1 MQTPLKSKDDKAS
14 RRTWYRFTR
23 EVAML
28 RRVQGCAHASGRVPK
43 LCGAHILRTT
53 ADASAVAGF
62 HLTLVTE
69 YLPYSLTEMRQDAPL
84 DEQTVRPF
92 IADVLEAL
100 VHLHLRGVAHQ
111 DVKVANLRLK
121 TRTGSVCLVDFG
133 LAEHFDG
140 PAPAELRGT
149 PGYLA
154 PELFTEAVVD
164 RRLADIYS
172 TGIVLYNL
180 VSPRPA
186 FYSRS
191 KSKVLELNRQNQLD
205 WARVEDKLSPAAL
218 RCLQAMLCPEL
229 TDTACSL
236 ARPSAEACL
245 LEQEWF
251 TVFLGPSTSPSG
263 AIIDPEVSS
272 TADESV
278 SRRTFCSSSTC
289 IPDGVH
295 SSESFVGL
303 AGKQE

>member
-1 MQTPLKSKDDKAS
+1 VDLDRISAVTP
-14 RRTWYRFTR
+14 
-23 EVAML
+23 
-28 RRVQGCAHASGRVPK
+28 QAHASGRVPK
-43 LCGAHILRTT
+43 LCGAHILRTK

-69 YLPYSLTEMRQDAPL
+69 YLPYSLTDLRRDAPL

-92 IADVLEAL
+92 IADLLEAL

-133 LAEHFDG
+133 LAEHFDA

-154 PELFTEAVVD
+154 PELFFTEAVVD

-172 TGIVLYNL
+172 AGIVLYNL
-180 VSPRPA
+180 VSSRPA
-186 FYSRS
+186 FYSRC

-205 WARVEDKLSPAAL
+205 WARVEGKLSPSAL
-218 RCLQAMLCPEL
+218 RCLQAMLRHEL
-229 TDTACSL
+229 ADTACSQ

-245 LEQEWF
+245 LEQDWF
-251 TVFLGPSTSPSG
+251 TVFLGPFVSPSVVS
-263 AIIDPEVSS
+263 DPDGSS
-272 TADESV
+272 AVDESV